1 MTMTRFATAVPSIL
15 LLISSSWYFVE
26 SKVSQSG
33 SDGKESFQ
41 HREKCES
48 EASQGHDKATGQGS
62 EENTCTLYIAE
73 SSMRNVNGM
82 GLFTVKD
89 FKRGDLILQND
100 APTIPVLNPW
110 DADPILNHYWWGEGK
125 GTADE
130 VSFETDDYV
139 CDYGVTFAT
148 LPNYHTYLMNFHAQP
163 DDPPYDDTFITTTG
177 NPGAG
182 AFSYHN
188 GRSGVAMKD
197 IEAGDEIFLDY
208 GLDPDSDY
216 YEWFQHVPK
225 WDDFED
231 AGYILER
238 NWKYLEDLRH
248 DLRDP
253 ELKVLGHV
261 LAVMNNTADAFNYRV
276 ASILPKTPS
285 EYDRVAKRVRQPNQR
300 DFSEAVAKELHLR
313 TRSVDWIKENG
324 RCIDNMVPGRS
335 KLPYAGRGAIAQR
348 FIARG
353 DVIVPSPLLHI
364 MNRDRLAMW
373 DGERHEKQVGTQ
385 LLLNYCFGHDE
396 SSLLLCPI
404 TNAVLINHCSNRTK
418 ECGEDGPNAE
428 YRWATTFDRDTER
441 WLKMSLDEMARV
453 SPSSPDN
460 FI

>member
-1 MTMTRFATAVPSIL
+1 
-15 LLISSSWYFVE
+15 
-26 SKVSQSG
+26 
-33 SDGKESFQ
+33 
-41 HREKCES
+41 
-48 EASQGHDKATGQGS
+48 
-62 EENTCTLYIAE
+62 
-73 SSMRNVNGM
+73 MRNVNGI

-89 FKRGDLILQND
+89 CKKGDLILRND
-100 APTIPVLNPW
+100 APTIPVLDPW
-110 DADPILNHYWWGEGK
+110 NEDPILNHYWWGEGR
-125 GTADE
+125 GTTEE

-139 CDYGVTFAT
+139 CDFGVTFAS
-148 LPNYHTYLMNFHAQP
+148 LPNYHTYLMNFVAHP
-163 DDPPYDDTFITTTG
+163 DDPPYDDTFVTTTG
-177 NPGAG
+177 NPGRG

-188 GRSGVAMKD
+188 GRSGVATKNID
-197 IEAGDEIFLDY
+197 AGDEIFLDY
-208 GLDPDSDY
+208 GLEMREDSDY
-216 YEWFQHVPK
+216 FEWFQYVPT

-231 AGYILER
+231 AGYIMER
-238 NWKYLEDLRH
+238 NWKHLEDLRH
-248 DLRDP
+248 DYKDP
-253 ELKVLGHV
+253 ELDVLGHA
-261 LAVMNNTADAFNYRV
+261 LTVMNNTAAAFNERV

-285 EYDRVAKRVRQPNQR
+285 EYDRVAKRVHRPNLHE
-300 DFSEAVAKELHLR
+300 FSEALAKELSLQP
-313 TRSVDWIKENG
+313 RSVDWIKENG

-353 DVIVPSPLLHI
+353 DVIVPSPLVQI

-373 DGERHEKQVGTQ
+373 AGERNEEQVGTQ
-385 LLLNYCFGHDE
+385 LLLNYCFGHEE
-396 SSLLLCPI
+396 SSLLLCPL